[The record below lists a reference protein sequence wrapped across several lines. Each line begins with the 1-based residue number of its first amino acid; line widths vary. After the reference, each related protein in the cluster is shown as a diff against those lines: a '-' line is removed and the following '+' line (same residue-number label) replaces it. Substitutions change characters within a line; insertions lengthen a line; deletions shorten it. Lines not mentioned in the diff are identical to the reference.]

1 MPSGAYN
8 GHFHTTQASGLHVG
22 DHLTELIN
30 CTGGN
35 LESESPVFFCLGMF
49 LGRGDNP
56 AKKSVTLM

>member
-35 LESESPVFFCLGMF
+35 LESESPVFF
-49 LGRGDNP
+49 
-56 AKKSVTLM
+56 